1 VANIYKFRCVALRRS
16 QLSARGAVPVGM
28 RAEALSLFRSLWR
41 ASRLM
46 PTTARKDFVRA
57 MTRSEFEL
65 NRLETDVEKLSFLL
79 KVGETQLDNV
89 TAQAEHLTVTFA
101 DPRMH
106 GRV

>member
-1 VANIYKFRCVALRRS
+1 
-16 QLSARGAVPVGM
+16 M
-28 RAEALSLFRSLWR
+28 RAEALCLGRSLGR
-41 ASRLM
+41 AARLM
-46 PTTARKDFVRA
+46 RTTGRKDFGGG

-89 TAQAEHLTVTFA
+89 TAQAEHLTVTFG